1 MYNTH
6 IVDIITKIATQNPE
20 IRQELIDLATLG
32 YREGLIK
39 GKLNVIAEDEEMDP
53 SEINPDDL
61 LEDDVVAITEDTENW
76 FRELM
81 ELNAKAMLNSHN
93 SDEVNGGREY
103 MRRMRQ
109 NLNDS
114 VDMRSNDNMI
124 RLNKINL
131 GQFIENF
138 MNLKNNVAPPSR
150 NRVKADMDKLIEEN
164 PDLFE

>member
-39 GKLNVIAEDEEMDP
+39 GKINIIAEDEDIDP
-53 SEINPDDL
+53 SEINPDEML
-61 LEDDVVAITEDTENW
+61 QEDVEEITEDTENW

-81 ELNAKAMLNSHN
+81 ELNAKAMLASHD

-103 MRRMRQ
+103 MKQMRLDFY
-109 NLNDS
+109 NTRTNDK
-114 VDMRSNDNMI
+114 MI
-124 RLNKINL
+124 RLNEVNL
-131 GQFIENF
+131 GEFIKNV
-138 MNLKNNVAPPSR
+138 MDQKNNVAPPPR

-164 PDLFE
+164 PDLFT

>member
-39 GKLNVIAEDEEMDP
+39 GKINIIAEDEDMDP
-53 SEINPDDL
+53 SEINPDEML
-61 LEDDVVAITEDTENW
+61 QEDVEEITEDTENW

-81 ELNAKAMLNSHN
+81 ELNAKAMLNSHD
-93 SDEVNGGREY
+93 SDEVNSGREY
-103 MRRMRQ
+103 MRHLRQ
-109 NLNDS
+109 DLNDN
-114 VDMRSNDNMI
+114 VHMRSNDNMI

-131 GQFIENF
+131 GEFIENM
-138 MNLKNNVAPPSR
+138 MNLKNNAAPPPR

-164 PDLFE
+164 PDLFT